1 MVQSIT
7 RILISITI
15 FFLTVS
21 SASAATFTTKL
32 VITSADAVPP
42 TIPSGVIA
50 TGVAPSQIDIS
61 WTASTDNVAVLGYVL
76 SRDGFIIATVTAPV
90 TTYSDTG
97 LAASTTYMYT
107 LRAFDDNLN
116 YSTSSATATGSTLPI
131 IVPTTTPSATTPV
144 GNMQQGGINHL
155 LQLTVA
161 TTPGSDRAL
170 VATESNVPTLIKLS
184 WGRTYDATEGTIE
197 ASLYKK
203 KQSTLIT
210 DLLPNTD
217 YWIVVDA
224 TDVYGNGVE
233 KRIRFHTL
241 SDVRESVLANPSR
254 FAADPQERG
263 VSLSWINP
271 TDARFREVRLIRKE
285 GDIPT
290 DPYDG
295 VPIYEGSKEGVV
307 DTSVEDGR
315 IYGYALFARGDD
327 GTFSSGAVLVV
338 RAYSQQ
344 TIGDAGVVIPR
355 GTIENDFLKALTI
368 VQDGIARSVDGVRV
382 QIASDR
388 GFTLSL
394 PASAVPHVLKT
405 IIVTMR
411 DPQNFN
417 KTFSFL
423 LRINKAGDAYEAR
436 IGALGQEGSFETAL
450 SVLNAETQS
459 VESAAFVIESEQL
472 AGRQHAGAE
481 RTVNIKLLLTYGAFL
496 LALFVII
503 ARLLTK
509 KGKNKSEHTPTK

>member
-1 MVQSIT
+1 
-7 RILISITI
+7 
-15 FFLTVS
+15 
-21 SASAATFTTKL
+21 
-32 VITSADAVPP
+32 
-42 TIPSGVIA
+42 
-50 TGVAPSQIDIS
+50 
-61 WTASTDNVAVLGYVL
+61 
-76 SRDGFIIATVTAPV
+76 
-90 TTYSDTG
+90 
-97 LAASTTYMYT
+97 
-107 LRAFDDNLN
+107 
-116 YSTSSATATGSTLPI
+116 
-131 IVPTTTPSATTPV
+131 
-144 GNMQQGGINHL
+144 MQQGGISHQV
-155 LQLTVA
+155 QLTVG

-170 VATESNVPTLIKLS
+170 IDTETSVPTLIKLS

-197 ASLYKK
+197 APLYKK

-210 DLLPNTD
+210 DLEPNTD

-224 TDVYGNGVE
+224 TDVYGNFVE

-241 SDVRESVLANPSR
+241 SDVRETVLANPSR
-254 FAADPQERG
+254 FVADPTERG
-263 VSLSWINP
+263 INLSWKNP
-271 TDARFREVRLIRKE
+271 TDPRFKEVRLIRKE

-295 VPIYEGSKEGVV
+295 APIYEGSKDSVI

-315 IYGYALFARGDD
+315 IYGYALFARSDD

-338 RAYSQQ
+338 RAYSKQ

-355 GTIENDFLKALTI
+355 GTTENNFLKALTI
-368 VQDGIARSVDGVRV
+368 VQDGIARGVDGVKV

-388 GFTLSL
+388 GFTLSI

-411 DPQNFN
+411 DPLDYN

-423 LRINKAGDAYEAR
+423 LRVNSTGDAYEAR

-459 VESAAFVIESEQL
+459 IESAAFVIESEQL

-481 RTVNIKLLLTYGAFL
+481 RHVNIKLLLVYLSFL
-496 LALFVII
+496 FALFII
-503 ARLLTK
+503 FARLLTS
-509 KGKNKSEHTPTK
+509 KGKKQ